1 MSAHNRAQ
9 AFTLE
14 ALIGSI
20 LLLTALLFAS
30 QAIVIAPD
38 SAGEL
43 DRSVQEER
51 IQIVE
56 DALAVGAENG
66 DLSRLARYFN
76 DSGDPFPA
84 GDTDQD
90 GYASD
95 TGIPR
100 AAGGR
105 FGRIIHE
112 EFNTNRYNV
121 ELIYRDGSGNT
132 STNQVTRVVYQGE
145 PRGPTVS
152 VSRTVV
158 LYEDQTFTAPGNSTT
173 NLTGLGT
180 DEYPIPNISSSDPN
194 ADEVYNV
201 VEVRITIW

>member
-1 MSAHNRAQ
+1 MTDNTRSQ

-56 DALAVGAENG
+56 DAFAVGAEDG
-66 DLSRLARYFN
+66 DLSHLARYFN

-84 GDTDQD
+84 GDADQD
-90 GYASD
+90 GYSSED
-95 TGIPR
+95 GIPR

-105 FGRIIHE
+105 FGRILHE
-112 EFNTNRYNV
+112 QFDNNQYNV
-121 ELIYRDGSGNT
+121 ELIYRNDTGQT
-132 STNQVTRVVYQGE
+132 STDQVTRVIYQGE
-145 PRGPTVS
+145 PNGPTVS

-158 LYEDQTFTAPGNSTT
+158 LFRDQTFTAPGNSTT
-173 NLTGLGT
+173 KLTGLGPN
-180 DEYPIPNISSSDPN
+180 EYAIPPITSSDPSD
-194 ADEVYNV
+194 DEVYNV
-201 VEVRITIW
+201 VEIRVTIW